1 MEKPCILVSACLLG
15 MNCRYNGKGE
25 LNRQVLELSRDAALI
40 PFCPEIYG
48 GLATPRDP
56 AERQGERVMTAAGAD
71 VTEQYKKGAEEAL
84 RLARVFECRA
94 AVLKERSPSCGRG
107 QIYDGTY
114 TRRLISGDGVT
125 AQLLEQEKIP
135 VLERLPAANAGNF
148 WKRLKQGKNK
158 KNKSS
163 YRRDEKTVI

>member
-25 LNRQVLELSRDAALI
+25 LNSQVLALSRDAVLI

-56 AERQGERVMTAAGAD
+56 AERQGEKIMTAAGAD

-84 RLARVFECRA
+84 RLARLYGCRA

-114 TRRLISGDGVT
+114 IRRLIPGDGVT
-125 AQLLEQEKIP
+125 ARLLKQEQIPVFGETSCGRCLEFLKACKTGEEQEK
-135 VLERLPAANAGNF
+135 
-148 WKRLKQGKNK
+148 
-158 KNKSS
+158 
-163 YRRDEKTVI
+163 

>member
-25 LNRQVLELSRDAALI
+25 LNSQVLALSRDAFLI
-40 PFCPEIYG
+40 LFCPEIYG

-56 AERQGERVMTAAGAD
+56 AERQGEKVMTAAGAD

-84 RLARVFECRA
+84 RLARLYGCRA

-114 TRRLISGDGVT
+114 TRRLIPGDGVT
-125 AQLLEQEKIP
+125 ARLLEQEQIP
-135 VLERLPAANAGNF
+135 VFGETSCGRCLEF
-148 WKRLKQGKNK
+148 LKACKTGEEQ
-158 KNKSS
+158 
-163 YRRDEKTVI
+163 EK

>member
-25 LNRQVLELSRDAALI
+25 LNSQVLALSRDAILI

-48 GLATPRDP
+48 GLATPRDL
-56 AERQGERVMTAAGAD
+56 AERQGEKVMTAAGAD

-84 RLARVFECRA
+84 RLARLYGCRA

-114 TRRLISGDGVT
+114 TRRLIPGDGVT
-125 AQLLEQEKIP
+125 ARLLEQEQIP
-135 VLERLPAANAGNF
+135 VFGETSCGRCLEF
-148 WKRLKQGKNK
+148 LKACKTGEEQ
-158 KNKSS
+158 
-163 YRRDEKTVI
+163 EK

>member
-25 LNRQVLELSRDAALI
+25 LNSQVLALSRDAVLI

-56 AERQGERVMTAAGAD
+56 AERQGEKVMTAAGAD

-84 RLARVFECRA
+84 RLARLYGCRA
-94 AVLKERSPSCGRG
+94 AVLKERSTSCGRG

-114 TRRLISGDGVT
+114 TRRLIPGDGVT
-125 AQLLEQEKIP
+125 ARLLEQEQIP
-135 VLERLPAANAGNF
+135 VFGETSCGRCLEF
-148 WKRLKQGKNK
+148 LKACKTGEEQ
-158 KNKSS
+158 
-163 YRRDEKTVI
+163 EK

>member
-25 LNRQVLELSRDAALI
+25 LNSQVLALSRDAVLI

-56 AERQGERVMTAAGAD
+56 AERQGEKVMTAAGAD
-71 VTEQYKKGAEEAL
+71 VTEQDKKGAEEAL
-84 RLARVFECRA
+84 RLARLYGCRA

-114 TRRLISGDGVT
+114 TRRLIPGDGVT
-125 AQLLEQEKIP
+125 ARLLEQEQIP
-135 VLERLPAANAGNF
+135 VFGETSCGRCLEF
-148 WKRLKQGKNK
+148 LKACKTGEEQ
-158 KNKSS
+158 
-163 YRRDEKTVI
+163 EK

>member
-25 LNRQVLELSRDAALI
+25 LNSQVLALSRDAFLI

-56 AERQGERVMTAAGAD
+56 AERQGEKVMTAAGAD
-71 VTEQYKKGAEEAL
+71 VTEQYKTGAEEAL
-84 RLARVFECRA
+84 RLARLYGCRA

-114 TRRLISGDGVT
+114 TRRLIPGDGVT
-125 AQLLEQEKIP
+125 ARLLEQEQIP
-135 VLERLPAANAGNF
+135 VFGETSCGRCLEF
-148 WKRLKQGKNK
+148 LKACKTGEEQ
-158 KNKSS
+158 
-163 YRRDEKTVI
+163 EK

>member
-1 MEKPCILVSACLLG
+1 MREWRNPYFSDVPVWLG
-15 MNCRYNGKGE
+15 MNCGTTKGE

-94 AVLKERSPSCGRG
+94 AVLKERSPSCGTG
-107 QIYDGTY
+107 AD
-114 TRRLISGDGVT
+114 L
-125 AQLLEQEKIP
+125 
-135 VLERLPAANAGNF
+135 
-148 WKRLKQGKNK
+148 
-158 KNKSS
+158 
-163 YRRDEKTVI
+163 

>member
-15 MNCRYNGKGE
+15 LNCRYNGTGE
-25 LNRQVLELSRDAALI
+25 LNSQVLALSRDAVLI

-56 AERQGERVMTAAGAD
+56 AERQGEKVMTAAGAD

-84 RLARVFECRA
+84 RLARLYGCRA

-114 TRRLISGDGVT
+114 TRRLIPGDGVT
-125 AQLLEQEKIP
+125 ARLLEQEQIP
-135 VLERLPAANAGNF
+135 VFGETSCGRCLEF
-148 WKRLKQGKNK
+148 LKACKTGEEQ
-158 KNKSS
+158 
-163 YRRDEKTVI
+163 EK

>member
-25 LNRQVLELSRDAALI
+25 LNSQVLALSRDAFLI

-56 AERQGERVMTAAGAD
+56 AERQEEKVMTAAGAD

-84 RLARVFECRA
+84 RLARLYGCRA

-114 TRRLISGDGVT
+114 TRRLIPGDGVT
-125 AQLLEQEKIP
+125 ARLLEQEQIP
-135 VLERLPAANAGNF
+135 VFGETSCGRCLEF
-148 WKRLKQGKNK
+148 LKACKTGEEQ
-158 KNKSS
+158 
-163 YRRDEKTVI
+163 EK

>member
-25 LNRQVLELSRDAALI
+25 LNSQVLALSRDAVLI
-40 PFCPEIYG
+40 PFCLEIYG

-56 AERQGERVMTAAGAD
+56 AERQGEKVMTAAGAD

-84 RLARVFECRA
+84 RLARLYGCRA

-114 TRRLISGDGVT
+114 TRRLIPGDGVT
-125 AQLLEQEKIP
+125 ARLLEQEQIP
-135 VLERLPAANAGNF
+135 VFGETSCGRCLEF
-148 WKRLKQGKNK
+148 LKACKTGEEQ
-158 KNKSS
+158 
-163 YRRDEKTVI
+163 EK

>member
-25 LNRQVLELSRDAALI
+25 LNSQVLAISRDAFLI

-56 AERQGERVMTAAGAD
+56 AERQEEKVMTAAGAD

-84 RLARVFECRA
+84 RLARLYGCRA

-114 TRRLISGDGVT
+114 TRRLIPGDGVT
-125 AQLLEQEKIP
+125 ARLLEQEQIP
-135 VLERLPAANAGNF
+135 VFGETSCGRCLEF
-148 WKRLKQGKNK
+148 LKACKTGEEQ
-158 KNKSS
+158 
-163 YRRDEKTVI
+163 EK

>member
-25 LNRQVLELSRDAALI
+25 LNSQVLALSRDAFLI

-56 AERQGERVMTAAGAD
+56 AERQGEKVMTAAGAD

-84 RLARVFECRA
+84 RLARLYGCRA

-114 TRRLISGDGVT
+114 TRRLIPGDGVT
-125 AQLLEQEKIP
+125 ARLLEQEQIP
-135 VLERLPAANAGNF
+135 VFGETSCSRCLEF
-148 WKRLKQGKNK
+148 LKACKTGEEQ
-158 KNKSS
+158 
-163 YRRDEKTVI
+163 EK

>member
-25 LNRQVLELSRDAALI
+25 LNSQVLALSRDAVLI

-56 AERQGERVMTAAGAD
+56 AERQGEKVMTAAGAD

-84 RLARVFECRA
+84 RLARLYGCRA

-114 TRRLISGDGVT
+114 TRRLIPGDGVT
-125 AQLLEQEKIP
+125 ARLLEQEQIP
-135 VLERLPAANAGNF
+135 VFGETSCGRCLEF
-148 WKRLKQGKNK
+148 LKACKTGEEQ
-158 KNKSS
+158 
-163 YRRDEKTVI
+163 EKYKFL

>member
-25 LNRQVLELSRDAALI
+25 LNSQVLALSRDAVLI

-56 AERQGERVMTAAGAD
+56 AERQGEKVMTAAGAG

-84 RLARVFECRA
+84 RLARLYGCRA

-114 TRRLISGDGVT
+114 TRRLIPGDGVT
-125 AQLLEQEKIP
+125 ARLLEQEQIP
-135 VLERLPAANAGNF
+135 VFGETSCGRCLEF
-148 WKRLKQGKNK
+148 LKACKTGEEQ
-158 KNKSS
+158 
-163 YRRDEKTVI
+163 EK

>member
-25 LNRQVLELSRDAALI
+25 LNSQVLALSRDAVLI

-56 AERQGERVMTAAGAD
+56 AERQGEKVMTAAGAD

-84 RLARVFECRA
+84 RLARLYGCRA

-114 TRRLISGDGVT
+114 TRRLIPGDGVT
-125 AQLLEQEKIP
+125 ARLLEQEQIP
-135 VLERLPAANAGNF
+135 VCGETSCGRCLEF
-148 WKRLKQGKNK
+148 LKACKTGEEQ
-158 KNKSS
+158 
-163 YRRDEKTVI
+163 EK

>member
-25 LNRQVLELSRDAALI
+25 LNRQVLELSQNAALI

-56 AERQGERVMTAAGAD
+56 AERQGERVVTAAGAD
-71 VTEQYKKGAEEAL
+71 VTAQYKKGAEEAL
-84 RLARVFECRA
+84 RLAKVFGCRA

-135 VLERLPAANAGNF
+135 VFGETSCGQCLEFLETFKTGEE
-148 WKRLKQGKNK
+148 Q
-158 KNKSS
+158 
-163 YRRDEKTVI
+163 EK

>member
-25 LNRQVLELSRDAALI
+25 LNSQVLALSRDAFLI

-56 AERQGERVMTAAGAD
+56 AERQGEKVMTAAGAD

-84 RLARVFECRA
+84 RLARLYGCRA

-114 TRRLISGDGVT
+114 TRRLIPGHGVT
-125 AQLLEQEKIP
+125 ARLLEQEQIP
-135 VLERLPAANAGNF
+135 VFGETSCGRCLEF
-148 WKRLKQGKNK
+148 LKACKTGEEQ
-158 KNKSS
+158 
-163 YRRDEKTVI
+163 EK